1 MEKNVIFTLEDDLG
15 NETEF
20 ELLDVINY
28 KNDEYAVL
36 IENVEDVED
45 LTILKIDSYDDQEE
59 VYTGIDDDDLVQKIF
74 DIFKKIIRMNLIINN
89 FYFNFHIYV
98 LNCIAKKALS

>member
-28 KNDEYAVL
+28 KNDEYAVQ
-36 IENVEDVED
+36 DVED

-74 DIFKKIIRMNLIINN
+74 DIFKKNHPDE
-89 FYFNFHIYV
+89 FDY
-98 LNCIAKKALS
+98 K

>member
-1 MEKNVIFTLEDDLG
+1 MIIFTLEDDLG

-59 VYTGIDDDDLVQKIF
+59 IIPVLMTMIWYRKSLIF
-74 DIFKKIIRMNLIINN
+74 SRKIIPDE
-89 FYFNFHIYV
+89 FDY
-98 LNCIAKKALS
+98 K

>member
-36 IENVEDVED
+36 IENAEAVED
-45 LTILKIDSYDDQEE
+45 L
-59 VYTGIDDDDLVQKIF
+59 
-74 DIFKKIIRMNLIINN
+74 R
-89 FYFNFHIYV
+89 
-98 LNCIAKKALS
+98 